1 MKSHIP
7 VILLVSVLLISLST
21 CGVTESATTRTDK
34 DDSKDAKSSISST
47 DEAKKDGDKAEG
59 GETAAGRDE
68 VASISD
74 SEADSVSEAASV
86 SEARIGEKA
95 APKSAEAAAEDS
107 GIRGRS
113 EPSEGSF
120 RRASAS
126 RSSTSGLKAGFADD
140 NRQFNYFI
148 SFLKKHDHVEHYSM
162 NIQERII
169 FRVTDALGKSIPNAT
184 VRISSGSNIL
194 EEGKTYAD
202 GTYLFFPLEHSQ
214 NLQSYQVRVTHNQ
227 QTSESTVSRDGA
239 RTVNFSFNQH
249 RPNYR
254 NVPLDILFVLDTT
267 GSMGEEIQRLKTT
280 IEIINLNLISLS
292 SAPRVRFGMV
302 LYKDRGDEEYLTRI
316 VPLTSNLEH
325 FREQLDEVYASGG
338 GDTPEDLQS
347 ALQEAMRKINWGRQ
361 GIRLGF
367 IVTDAPPHLFV
378 NRAEY
383 TYVNASKDARRRAIK
398 LFSVGTGGL
407 NLMGE
412 YILRQISQYTSAKYI
427 FLTYGETGESEGG
440 APGSVSH
447 HTGANYQTDRLEAV
461 IIRFAKQE
469 LSHLTDQPLEEGEE
483 FFQAVKIGEEKREET
498 LRKLFDRNISQ
509 LADYSTYRLKEGTPT
524 AALPIVP
531 SATNLNLNA
540 EYFYDQLIQSLTQ
553 SSIFKGVERK
563 DLQEIL
569 KELEFSLTD
578 LADETKAPRIGSML
592 GARMLIMGKLYRR
605 GNRYELFM
613 KLLRVETGEIL
624 SASIAK
630 IDEGLGL

>member
-1 MKSHIP
+1 MKSYIQ
-7 VILLVSVLLISLST
+7 VILLLSVLLISLSS
-21 CGVTESATTRTDK
+21 CSSFREYATAVEDP
-34 DDSKDAKSSISST
+34 DSSIS
-47 DEAKKDGDKAEG
+47 EGKAEG
-59 GETAAGRDE
+59 GETTTGRDE
-68 VASISD
+68 AAPGSESD
-74 SEADSVSEAASV
+74 AKA
-86 SEARIGEKA
+86 GEKA
-95 APKSAEAAAEDS
+95 APKSEEPAAEDS
-107 GIRGRS
+107 GLRGRS
-113 EPSEGSF
+113 ELSEGGP
-120 RRASAS
+120 RKASVS
-126 RSSTSGLKAGFADD
+126 RSSTSGLEAGFADD

-148 SFLKKHDHVEHYSM
+148 SFLKTHDYVEHFSM

-169 FRVTDALGKSIPNAT
+169 FRVTDALGKAIPNAT
-184 VRISSGSNIL
+184 VRISSGSNML
-194 EEGKTYAD
+194 EEAKTYSD
-202 GTYLFFPLEHSQ
+202 GTCLFFPLEHSQ
-214 NLQSYQVRVTHNQ
+214 NLRSYQVEVTHNQ
-227 QTSESTVSRDGA
+227 QTSKSSVPRGGS
-239 RTVNFSFNQH
+239 RTVNFSFNQR
-249 RPNYR
+249 RPDYR

-267 GSMGEEIQRLKTT
+267 GSMGEEIERLKTT

-302 LYKDRGDEEYLTRI
+302 LYKDRGDEEYVTRI
-316 VPLTSNLEH
+316 IPLTSNLEH

-347 ALQEAMRKINWGRQ
+347 ALAEAMQKINWGRE

-367 IVTDAPPHLFV
+367 IITDAPPHLSLYKS
-378 NRAEY
+378 EY
-383 TYVNASKDARRRAIK
+383 TYIDASKDARRRAIK

-427 FLTYGETGESEGG
+427 FLTYGEKGESEGG

-447 HTGANYQTDRLEAV
+447 HTGANYQTDRLEAI
-461 IIRFAKQE
+461 IIRFAKEE

-483 FFQAVKIGEEKREET
+483 FFEAVKIDEEEREET
-498 LRKLFDRNISQ
+498 LRKLFERNIAQ

-553 SSIFKGVERK
+553 NSIFKGVERR
-563 DLQEIL
+563 DLQGIL
-569 KELEFSLTD
+569 EELEFGLTD

-592 GARMLIMGKLYRR
+592 GAQMLIMGKLYRR
-605 GNRYELFM
+605 GNQYEIFM

-630 IDEGLGL
+630 LDERLGL